1 MQILFKGRQIIVAA
15 WLAITLGQV
24 ANAQT
29 TISARDVERLKAFI
43 GDNDFGSSPR
53 SSAQTSSKNSVVD
66 GIYTVRPGDTLSE
79 IMDAH
84 LGDSGLNQDVMQRV
98 IVANNRS
105 AFRRGNPHWLMAGAA
120 LRMPTVQDVM
130 NYVVPGREAERLTNN
145 GDEWVRYP

>member
-1 MQILFKGRQIIVAA
+1 MQILFKGRQVIVAA
-15 WLAITLGQV
+15 WLAITLGQA

-29 TISARDVERLKAFI
+29 MISARDVERLKAFI
-43 GDNDFGSSPR
+43 GSNDFGSSPT
-53 SSAQTSSKNSVVD
+53 SSAQTSSKNSVVG
-66 GIYTVRPGDTLSE
+66 GIYTVQSGDTLSE

-130 NYVVPGREAERLTNN
+130 NYVVPGREGERLTNN
-145 GDEWVRYP
+145 GDEWVRFP